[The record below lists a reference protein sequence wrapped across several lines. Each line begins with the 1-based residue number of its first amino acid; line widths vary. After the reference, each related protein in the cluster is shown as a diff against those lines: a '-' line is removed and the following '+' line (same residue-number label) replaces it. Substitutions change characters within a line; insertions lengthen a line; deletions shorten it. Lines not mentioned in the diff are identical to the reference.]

1 MFVTLFRSARHTL
14 NLNQGRRYLLRL
26 INTSVDTTFVF
37 AIDNHWLKVITSDF
51 VPIHPYVVDH
61 VVVGIGRIINVQEI
75 GTLH

>member
-1 MFVTLFRSARHTL
+1 MFVILFSYWCHLL
-14 NLNQGRRYLLRL
+14 NPNQGKRYLLRL

-61 VVVGIGRIINVQEI
+61 IVVGIGRITIFKEV
-75 GTLH
+75 